1 MMIKLFEGDTVN
13 NAQGQNQTT
22 PEGDLTPKTQT
33 PDKPPVNQN
42 LTLADGTNTDL
53 ATDSRTS
60 VDAIDPY
67 GQANIGFE
75 KGNFS
80 ELSKVSQK
88 IQEKLQTLNQTV
100 IPLIMKALIELLGS
114 NAVFHGSNFLGNIST
129 DPEVQI
135 SAQIQYQCNLW
146 IGIDISR
153 EDIMHDSMYILKTL
167 EPVKQMGVAI
177 TKCAINVD
185 TGTTD
190 IGILI

>member
-1 MMIKLFEGDTVN
+1 MKKLFEGDNANQTEN
-13 NAQGQNQTT
+13 NAQAEN
-22 PEGDLTPKTQT
+22 GDLTPNTQA

-67 GQANIGFE
+67 GQTNISFE

-80 ELSKVSQK
+80 ELSKIAQK
-88 IQEKLQTLNQTV
+88 MQEKLQLLNQTI

-114 NAVFHGSNFLGNIST
+114 NAVFHGSNFLGNITT

-146 IGIDISR
+146 IGIDINR

-167 EPVKQMGVAI
+167 EPIKNMGITI

-190 IGILI
+190 IGIIV